1 MLFKIAWRNIW
12 RNPRRTLVIIT
23 AVIIGVWTMLV
34 SSALMRG
41 IADGMVK
48 NGIKTLT
55 GHIQIHRTGYRNDPV
70 IENSITDLEAVK
82 SALDK
87 HLASDDLWTLRVK
100 VNAIASNARHSGAVM
115 MVGIDP
121 LKEAKISF
129 IGNSVTKG
137 SYFSSGDDEG
147 IIIGKTLADNFETRI
162 GHKIILMSQDKEKE
176 IASSSFEI
184 TGIFEAE
191 LKATEEFF
199 IFITRNAAQDM
210 LNIKSSISEAAIV
223 LKDEKSLATI
233 LSGLKTSLSSD
244 EYEIS
249 SWKELL
255 PLVAAYLKV
264 YDEFMIIWYLVI
276 FTAMSFGIVNTTLM
290 AVFERIREFGL
301 LKSLG
306 MRPRFIVKQVLTES
320 FFLLLIGALTGN
332 LLSFIVVY
340 VFSKHG
346 IDLTSFSAGTEFA
359 GMTRIIY
366 PIIIGKDIFL
376 ANFVVFMM
384 GLLVC
389 LYPAVKA
396 ARITPVKALAYT

>member
-87 HLASDDLWTLRVK
+87 HLASDDLWTMRVK

>member
-1 MLFKIAWRNIW
+1 M
-12 RNPRRTLVIIT
+12 
-23 AVIIGVWTMLV
+23 
-34 SSALMRG
+34 G
-41 IADGMVK
+41 I
-48 NGIKTLT
+48 
-55 GHIQIHRTGYRNDPV
+55 HHQH
-70 IENSITDLEAVK
+70 
-82 SALDK
+82 LDK
-87 HLASDDLWTLRVK
+87 ICAK
-100 VNAIASNARHSGAVM
+100 
-115 MVGIDP
+115 P
-121 LKEAKISF
+121 LLCEGWF
-129 IGNSVTKG
+129 ERFEIGSKG

-301 LKSLG
+301 LKSIG